1 MNTNTNVYKNMKK
14 SELLLACAKL
24 NIIGYK
30 SKSKAKLIEMCIKQ
44 ENMNQTN
51 DICADINNRITNE
64 ICYTTINALK
74 DENLLDE
81 YQECES
87 VKKRVIGLKKI
98 FDNNSIDQEKSNKM
112 LKEYMLELIPPGTK
126 GVIRGNKFNKIIKNY
141 IMSMNLDT
149 SRFKVMFETVCS
161 SCVTSE
167 KPDWYI
173 FEKATK
179 KVIIGMN
186 QLDLWGGGQQLN
198 RGAKYIYNDK
208 YDNKHH
214 KLLCVVCNEIQFSS
228 NKNKA
233 FSLFEK
239 GFENNT
245 LCYLNNIGNVIT
257 SFFK

>member
-1 MNTNTNVYKNMKK
+1 
-14 SELLLACAKL
+14 
-24 NIIGYK
+24 
-30 SKSKAKLIEMCIKQ
+30 
-44 ENMNQTN
+44 MNQTSN
-51 DICADINNRITNE
+51 ICELINNRIKNE
-64 ICYTTINALK
+64 ICYDTINTLK

-81 YQECES
+81 YHHCDS
-87 VKKRVIGLKKI
+87 VKKRISGLKKI
-98 FDNNSIDQEKSNKM
+98 FDNNSIDEEKSNKM
-112 LKEYMLELIPPGTK
+112 LKEYMLDLIPPGTK
-126 GVIRGNKFNKIIKNY
+126 GVIRGNIFNKIIKNH
-141 IMSMNLDT
+141 IMAMNLNL
-149 SRFKVMFETVCS
+149 SRFDVMFETDCD

-198 RGAKYIYNDK
+198 RGAKYIYNNN
-208 YDNKHH
+208 YDNKHS

-228 NKNKA
+228 SKNKA

-245 LCYLNNIGNVIT
+245 ICYLNNIGNIIT